1 MCGIV
6 GAVGLEGPPP
16 DADAILE
23 EIRHRGPDSGG
34 SVYRAGTWL
43 GVRRLRVLDLREV
56 ADQPVEDDATG
67 VVLVFNGEIY
77 NFLELRAEL
86 EACGHRFRTTGDTEV
101 LLRGWLEWETELFR
115 RCNGMWAVA
124 IHDPRREGVVLSRD
138 RFGEKPLYVGQA
150 GDGSWWFGSEIP
162 ALTRGGAGSGRL
174 DRGRLLG
181 FLLFG
186 DAEDPSGSFVD
197 GVFQL
202 QPGTSATL
210 TSRGIVSSSSWWQ
223 AGSFVHEHWEA
234 GAAAPAETLTALDRA
249 VELRLRSDVEVGTS
263 LSGGI
268 DSSLIVSSIRRL
280 DPERAIHAFTA
291 SFPGEPIDEWGLA
304 SRVAEQERA
313 TQHRVV
319 PTPEGFLA
327 ELDELVR
334 HQGGPIESPSVYA
347 QWCVMRAAFE
357 AGVTVL
363 LDGQGA
369 DETWGGYPKHL
380 WFGVGDALTRGQ
392 AARLASTLRTWHA
405 LGRLPRVDP
414 KPIAGLALPAGGRA
428 AARKALL
435 LAARPALG
443 PALLEGVE
451 PSDPQGPARGSLLAR
466 SAATDAGR
474 VVLPRLLRYADRNS
488 MAWSRELRLPYLDPE
503 LAALGLGSSWREG
516 LAAGWTKHAL
526 RRAAA
531 LRLPSEVV
539 WRREK
544 VAYQTPDTAWLQIPG
559 VAAAVTESR
568 LRLEREGLLRRGAVR
583 FSPWKI
589 LSVARLLDV
598 YRLTV

>member
-1 MCGIV
+1 MIGDCRTAAIV
-6 GAVGLEGPPP
+6 GRDGSIDWFCVPRFDSPACFAALLGTPENGRWLIEAVGKSTSSRAYAGESLVLETIITTATGKVRVTEFMPPGTQESS
-16 DADAILE
+16 IVRIVEGL
-23 EIRHRGPDSGG
+23 SGH
-34 SVYRAGTWL
+34 V
-43 GVRRLRVLDLREV
+43 DLRTDI
-56 ADQPVEDDATG
+56 A
-67 VVLVFNGEIY
+67 I
-77 NFLELRAEL
+77 
-86 EACGHRFRTTGDTEV
+86 RFDYGNSIPWVTRHD
-101 LLRGWLEWETELFR
+101 R
-115 RCNGMWAVA
+115 R
-124 IHDPRREGVVLSRD
+124 
-138 RFGEKPLYVGQA
+138 
-150 GDGSWWFGSEIP
+150 
-162 ALTRGGAGSGRL
+162 
-174 DRGRLLG
+174 
-181 FLLFG
+181 
-186 DAEDPSGSFVD
+186 
-197 GVFQL
+197 
-202 QPGTSATL
+202 
-210 TSRGIVSSSSWWQ
+210 
-223 AGSFVHEHWEA
+223 
-234 GAAAPAETLTALDRA
+234 TLTAVSGPNLLAIRTPVALRGENLHTVGEFRVHKDEAVPFVLTYGESFKSIPPSIDAVIAQDETAKFWRQWASHCRVTGSWRA
-249 VELRLRSDVEVGTS
+249 KIMPS
-263 LSGGI
+263 LLALKGLSYAPSGGI
-268 DSSLIVSSIRRL
+268 VAAATCSL
-280 DPERAIHAFTA
+280 PERI
-291 SFPGEPIDEWGLA
+291 
-304 SRVAEQERA
+304 
-313 TQHRVV
+313 
-319 PTPEGFLA
+319 
-327 ELDELVR
+327 
-334 HQGGPIESPSVYA
+334 GGTRNWDYRYC
-347 QWCVMRAAFE
+347 WLRE